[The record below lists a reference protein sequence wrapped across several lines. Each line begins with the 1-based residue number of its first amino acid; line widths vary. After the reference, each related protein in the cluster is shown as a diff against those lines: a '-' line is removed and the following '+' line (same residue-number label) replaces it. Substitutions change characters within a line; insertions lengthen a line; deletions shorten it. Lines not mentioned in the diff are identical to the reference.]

1 MGTELTA
8 DTGIIGKNT
17 HFAPDVVLDGVS
29 LESSGTTT
37 SGEFLL
43 AQTLGRTE
51 IRIVADTA
59 IAVGSD
65 NLTVSIITS
74 PTSGGT
80 FNDTIFVRALTG
92 VSFVIG
98 DTVAAYIPTQEI
110 TECYAKVTI
119 LTDYNATDE
128 DVSAFTIEV

>member
-1 MGTELTA
+1 MGTALTA
-8 DTGIIGKNT
+8 ATIGKNT
-17 HFAPDVVLDGVS
+17 HFAPDVILDDVT

-37 SGEFLL
+37 SAEFLL
-43 AQTLGRTE
+43 AQTLGRAE
-51 IRIVADTA
+51 VRVVANTA

-65 NLTVSIITS
+65 NLTVSVITS

-92 VSFVIG
+92 VSFAIG
-98 DTVAAYIPTQEI
+98 DTVAAYIPTREI